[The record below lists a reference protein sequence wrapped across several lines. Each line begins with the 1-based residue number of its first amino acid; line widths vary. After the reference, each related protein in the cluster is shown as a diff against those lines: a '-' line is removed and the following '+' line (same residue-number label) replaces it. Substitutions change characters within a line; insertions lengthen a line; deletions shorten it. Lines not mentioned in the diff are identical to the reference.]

1 MEIRTENL
9 VSISEANQNFS
20 KVARMVEENGDVVIL
35 KNNKPE
41 FLISKFDENKIMSD
55 SDVLELVARRILSE
69 HKRAFEELAKWDIL
83 IKIKFYFFNNL

>member
-69 HKRAFEELAKWDIL
+69 HKRAFEELAK
-83 IKIKFYFFNNL
+83 